1 MNASSSPARTKKTA
15 ASSGLTGTGTST
27 PAIAS
32 VHSNLPVRYV
42 QTALCPTTTRAA
54 ATLLSH
60 VSLPM
65 RNAGATT
72 DYTDPTTPLMRR
84 PALANA
90 RSQRQLLELTH
101 PANKDCGGIRTL
113 ADAKIASILQTI
125 V

>member
-32 VHSNLPVRYV
+32 VRSKSPVRYV
-42 QTALCPTTTRAA
+42 QTALCPTTTRAG

-60 VSLPM
+60 VSLPR
-65 RNAGATT
+65 RNAGPT

-84 PALANA
+84 PALAIVK
-90 RSQRQLLELTH
+90 SQRQLLELPH
-101 PANKDCGGIRTL
+101 PANKDCGGIHTL

>member
-15 ASSGLTGTGTST
+15 ASSGLTGTGTSI

-32 VHSNLPVRYV
+32 VRSNSPVTYV

-84 PALANA
+84 PALAIA
-90 RSQRQLLELTH
+90 RSQRPFLELPH
-101 PANKDCGGIRTL
+101 PAKTNCFGIHTL

>member
-15 ASSGLTGTGTST
+15 ASLGLTGTGTST

-32 VHSNLPVRYV
+32 VRSNSVVRYV

-60 VSLPM
+60 ATFPR
-65 RNAGATT
+65 RNARA
-72 DYTDPTTPLMRR
+72 TDPTTPLMRR

-90 RSQRQLLELTH
+90 RSQRQLLELIH

>member
-1 MNASSSPARTKKTA
+1 VNASSSPASTQKTA
-15 ASSGLTGTGTST
+15 ASSGLNGTGIST

-32 VHSNLPVRYV
+32 VRSKSLVRYV
-42 QTALCPTTTRAA
+42 QTALCLTTKRVA

-60 VSLPM
+60 VSLPR
-65 RNAGATT
+65 RNAGPT

-84 PALANA
+84 PALAIA
-90 RSQRQLLELTH
+90 RSQRPFLELPH
-101 PANKDCGGIRTL
+101 PAKTNCFGIHTL

>member
-32 VHSNLPVRYV
+32 VRSNSVVRYV

-60 VSLPM
+60 ATFLR
-65 RNAGATT
+65 RNAAA
-72 DYTDPTTPLMRR
+72 TDPTT
-84 PALANA
+84 
-90 RSQRQLLELTH
+90 H
-101 PANKDCGGIRTL
+101 
-113 ADAKIASILQTI
+113 
-125 V
+125 